1 MLNFFHPGSQ
11 PAIGVDFEGVNSSV
25 FKGMSFFGPMMICF
39 YVGFCYNRYYQLYFI
54 CMKCQGHIFGICQL
68 AKSYLA
74 KEEDIQTVWRYLN
87 LIHVAGFTGLGKT
100 YNKHNLFNDFVH
112 MYDLVPDPGERRVLD
127 AIDVDKGGRV
137 YRLVITWLITHL
149 HDMQTGELLYAQMF
163 FLFPI
168 NSKILQLR
176 NELKTLY
183 DYHFQ
188 PLPYVYTHLIGL
200 SSFLFL
206 LTNSITQGFHFIPDA
221 PISYGFAF
229 PAFGLFVTT
238 FTSVGLVEIGSTL
251 CDPFGGDSEDFPIF
265 TFLNFTAVTSRH
277 IIDSKDA
284 TEYAAY
290 RAGKEE
296 PDSSGVPGSKT
307 VVQRRRSLTDVH
319 DTAAGVCVCVLNV
332 GGW

>member
-1 MLNFFHPGSQ
+1 M
-11 PAIGVDFEGVNSSV
+11 IGPDYERVNSSV
-25 FKGMSFFGPMMICF
+25 FSGMSFFGPMMICF
-39 YVGFCYNRYYQLYFI
+39 YVGYCYKRYYQLYFM
-54 CMKCQGHIFGICQL
+54 CMKCQGLIFDSCQL

-74 KEEDIQTVWRYLN
+74 KEEEVQTVWRYLN

-100 YNKHNLFNDFVH
+100 YNKHNLFNDFVQ

-137 YRLVITWLITHL
+137 YRLIMTWLIKQL
-149 HDMQTGELLYAQMF
+149 HTMEPVKIPDVKYCYLGGV
-163 FLFPI
+163 
-168 NSKILQLR
+168 NSNILQLQHQ
-176 NELKTLY
+176 LKTLY

-206 LTNSITQGFHFIPDA
+206 LTNSITQGFHFTPDA

-265 TFLNFTAVTSRH
+265 TFLNFTAVTSRN

-284 TEYAAY
+284 KEYAAY
-290 RAGKEE
+290 RAGSKAEE
-296 PDSSGVPGSKT
+296 PESRVPSLRET
-307 VVQRRRSLTDVH
+307 VP
-319 DTAAGVCVCVLNV
+319 
-332 GGW
+332 

>member
-1 MLNFFHPGSQ
+1 
-11 PAIGVDFEGVNSSV
+11 
-25 FKGMSFFGPMMICF
+25 MSFFGPMMICF
-39 YVGFCYNRYYQLYFI
+39 YVGYCYKRYYHLYFI
-54 CMKCQGHIFGICQL
+54 CMKCQGLIFDSCHL
-68 AKSYLA
+68 AKGFFV

-100 YNKHNLFNDFVH
+100 YHKHNLFNDFVQ

-127 AIDVDKGGRV
+127 ATDVDKGGRV
-137 YRLVITWLITHL
+137 YRLVITWLITQV
-149 HDMQTGELLYAQMF
+149 HDMQPVNNAYYRYCVN
-163 FLFPI
+163 PI
-168 NSKILQLR
+168 NSNILQLR
-176 NELKTLY
+176 NQLKTLY

-238 FTSVGLVEIGSTL
+238 FTSVGLVEIGATL
-251 CDPFGGDSEDFPIF
+251 CDPFGGDPEDFPIF
-265 TFLNFTAVTSRH
+265 TFLNFTAVTSRN

-284 TEYAAY
+284 KEYAAY

-296 PDSSGVPGSKT
+296 PKSSGVDG
-307 VVQRRRSLTDVH
+307 DVL
-319 DTAAGVCVCVLNV
+319 VLEDIQDA
-332 GGW
+332 